1 MPAAAPKAK
10 KSAKP
15 GARPPV
21 VLVDGSGYIFRAYHA
36 LPPLTRKR
44 DGLPTGAVYGF
55 CNMLQKLLAD
65 IEAAGGAG
73 HMAVLF
79 DAGRDTFRTGIYP
92 EYKAH
97 RPPPPEDLVP
107 QFALIREATRKFNLP
122 CIERAGFEADD
133 LIASYTRAAREAAH
147 DVVIVSSDK
156 DLMQLVGE
164 GVRLHD
170 PMKDRPIGEAEVREK
185 FGVGP
190 EKLIDLQALT
200 GDPTDNVPGVPGVGV
215 KTAAEL
221 LNTWGDLDAVLAHAE
236 EIKQPKRRQNLME
249 YADLART
256 SRELVRLRDDLAL
269 DGGIEALVV
278 REPDPGELF
287 PFLEDMGF
295 GNLLNRLRG
304 RWGGGEAPAA
314 PVSTPVPPQEGQYAI
329 IREAEEV
336 QRRADAARAAGA
348 VALHI
353 EVSGGDD
360 MRADIVG
367 LAFADAPGRAWY
379 VPVGPGGGQGSLA
392 IGAAKESAA
401 HLPLDAV
408 LDATRGLLEDRGV
421 CKVGHD
427 VKRAMKLLAR
437 HGVDLAPVDD
447 TMLLSFVLGGGRD
460 GHDLG
465 SASERSAG
473 FAAPSRK
480 ELLGTGKSAVPFAEA
495 PAETALALAAGSAD
509 AVLRTRTGL
518 RRALFAEHLVAV
530 YETIERPLVP
540 VLAGMERAGI
550 KVDPSALSALSGDFA
565 RRMAD
570 AEAEAH
576 RLAGHEFNVASPKQL
591 GEVLFDEMGLA
602 GGRKTRTKAWSTDAD
617 ALEGLAAEGHPL
629 PRAILDW
636 RLVAKLKST
645 YTDTLGSQVNPHTG
659 RVHTT
664 YGMAGAAT
672 GRLASVNPN
681 LQNIPVRTEDGRRIR
696 RAFVAERGHVL
707 VSADY
712 SQIELRLLA
721 HMAGIDAL
729 SAAFR
734 DGADI
739 HALTAS
745 QVFGVPL
752 ENMDAAAR
760 RRAKAI
766 NFGIIYGISPFGLG
780 RQLGVP
786 QGEAKG
792 YIDAYFERYPG
803 IRGYMDRAVAYA
815 RKHGYIVTWFGRRVY
830 ISGIND
836 KNHAHRSF
844 SERAAINAPLQ
855 GSAADIIKRAMVRM
869 DRALQRT
876 RLAARMLL
884 SVHDELLFEV
894 PSSEVDALRAL
905 AKKEMEAAA
914 RLGVPLT
921 VETGAGPNWDEAH

>member
-1 MPAAAPKAK
+1 
-10 KSAKP
+10 
-15 GARPPV
+15 V

-36 LPPLTRKR
+36 LPPLIRKR

-55 CNMLQKLLAD
+55 CNMLQKLLAE

-79 DAGRDTFRTGIYP
+79 DAGRDTFRSGIYSA
-92 EYKAH
+92 YKAH

-122 CIERAGFEADD
+122 SIERDGFEADD
-133 LIASYTRAAREAAH
+133 LIASYTRIAREAGE

-164 GVRLHD
+164 GVRMHD
-170 PMKDRPIGEAEVREK
+170 PLKDRPIGEAEVREK

-200 GDPTDNVPGVPGVGV
+200 GDPTDNVPGVPGVGI

-221 LNTWGDLDAVLAHAE
+221 LNTWGDLDSLLAHAE

-249 YADLART
+249 NADLART
-256 SRELVRLRDDLAL
+256 SRELVRLRDDMPL
-269 DGGIEALVV
+269 DGGIEAIIV
-278 REPDPGELF
+278 REPDPAVLF
-287 PFLEDMGF
+287 PFLEDMEF

-304 RWGGGEAPAA
+304 RWGNLEAPSAAA
-314 PVSTPVPPQEGQYAI
+314 PTSAPLQVEQYAVV
-329 IREAEEV
+329 REVAEL
-336 QRRADAARAAGA
+336 RHRADAARAVGV

-353 EVSGGDD
+353 ETSSEDD
-360 MRADIVG
+360 MRADIWGIG
-367 LAFADAPGRAWY
+367 LADAPGRAWY
-379 VPVGPGGGQGSLA
+379 VPVGSGGGQELLA
-392 IGAAKESAA
+392 IGAEKESEAV
-401 HLPLDAV
+401 LPLDAV
-408 LDATRGLLEDRGV
+408 LDAMRALLEDPGV

-437 HGVDLAPVDD
+437 HGIDLGPVDD
-447 TMLLSFVLGGGRD
+447 TMLLSFVLGAGRD
-460 GHDLG
+460 GHDLAG
-465 SASERSAG
+465 ASERGGG
-473 FAAPSRK
+473 FPAPSRK
-480 ELLGTGKSAVPFAEA
+480 NLLGTGKSAVPFAEA
-495 PAETALALAAGSAD
+495 PVEAALALTAGSAD
-509 AVLRTRTGL
+509 AALRARTGL
-518 RRALFAEHLVAV
+518 LRGLFAEHLVAV

-550 KVDPSALSALSGDFA
+550 KVDPSALSTLSDNFA

-576 RLAGHEFNVASPKQL
+576 RLAGREFNVASPKQL

-617 ALEGLAAEGHPL
+617 MLEGLAADGHPL

-645 YTDTLGSQVNPHTG
+645 YTDTLGSQVNPDTG

-672 GRLASVNPN
+672 GRLVSVNPN
-681 LQNIPVRTEDGRRIR
+681 LQNIPVRTEEGRRIR
-696 RAFVAERGHVL
+696 RAFVAERGQVL

-721 HMAGIDAL
+721 HIAGIDTL
-729 SAAFR
+729 SEAFR

-745 QVFGVPL
+745 QVFGVPV
-752 ENMDAAAR
+752 EGMNPATR

-766 NFGIIYGISPFGLG
+766 NFGIIYGISPFGLS
-780 RQLGVP
+780 RQLGIP
-786 QGEAKG
+786 QSEAKG
-792 YIDAYFERYPG
+792 YIDSYFERYPG
-803 IRGYMDRAVAYA
+803 IRGYMERAVAYA

-830 ISGIND
+830 VSGIND

-876 RLAARMLL
+876 RLNARMLL

-894 PSSEVDALRAL
+894 SEGEVDALRAL
-905 AKKEMEAAA
+905 AKTEMETAAH
-914 RLGVPLT
+914 LDIPLT